1 MSGNSPLKYVD
12 FQKCTDVYNKINYI
26 QSVIKKKKKKE
37 NIEKRRQT
45 K

>member
-26 QSVIKKKKKKE
+26 QSVIKKKKE